1 MSALIEEIAELI
13 YTSDEQA
20 IPWNHAIIE
29 DKRYYLQIADVV
41 VDAVTSHLIARD
53 AEMSEALLPAINL
66 LTVETDLFR
75 LQGSDR

>member
-29 DKRYYLQIADVV
+29 DRRYYLQMADVV
-41 VDAVTSHLIARD
+41 VDAVTSHLLSREGDIAD
-53 AEMSEALLPAINL
+53 ALLPAINL
-66 LTVETDLFR
+66 LTAETDLFR
-75 LQGSDR
+75 LQSSNR